1 MSKNKFEEHLD
12 AAGIAFDLLLFL
24 PIFISNIAG
33 IFSKDVFA
41 ENSLYFPA
49 IFIIDMIYIAVYYS
63 NVKDKEYRGEGMLYL
78 VLLIILGFSLIGMSI
93 AYALTIL

>member
-24 PIFISNIAG
+24 PIFVSNLAG

-41 ENSLYFPA
+41 ENSLYIPV
-49 IFIIDMIYIAVYYS
+49 IFIID
-63 NVKDKEYRGEGMLYL
+63 
-78 VLLIILGFSLIGMSI
+78 IIEI
-93 AYALTIL
+93 

>member
-24 PIFISNIAG
+24 PIFVSNLAG

-41 ENSLYFPA
+41 ENPLYFPA
-49 IFIIDMIYIAVYYS
+49 ILS
-63 NVKDKEYRGEGMLYL
+63 
-78 VLLIILGFSLIGMSI
+78 
-93 AYALTIL
+93 TIL